1 MWLSLRLVADAVL
14 MLNSRAGDYISA
26 GFRGESELWE
36 RRREVRG
43 AAPTTGNSSSAW
55 QPSQECDSK
64 GVVVAASNLKV
75 LGREETDPP
84 QDFLPHRLE
93 C

>member
-1 MWLSLRLVADAVL
+1 
-14 MLNSRAGDYISA
+14 MLGSEENQSFGK
-26 GFRGESELWE
+26 GEGVEA
-36 RRREVRG
+36 RG
-43 AAPTTGNSSSAW
+43 AAPTRRSSSSGW

-64 GVVVAASNLKV
+64 GVVAASHLKV
-75 LGREETDPP
+75 LGREEWDPA